1 MVWRLARSLVTL
13 RAQVNARFP
22 NRNTASDGSVG
33 DASHQTRDS
42 DHNPWYGPGI
52 VTAVDITHDPAVGLD
67 MDALS
72 DQLQASRD
80 RRIKYVIFNR
90 WIMDGRPQFNPWKWA
105 RYTGSNPHTKHM
117 HVSVMAS
124 PLCDDVSLWNLPML
138 GTTAPPVVAPPPS
151 PPTGSAPPFP
161 LPLGYYYGPLEGPKQ
176 SISGRHRTDTDAMRA
191 GLRAWQQRMRDRG
204 WTVTSDGYYGSQ
216 TRSVAIA
223 FQREKGLVADG
234 LIGPATWSAAWTAPI
249 T

>member
-1 MVWRLARSLVTL
+1 MGWRLAGSLVTI

-22 NRNTASDGSVG
+22 NRNKASDGALG
-33 DASHQTRDS
+33 DASHQNRSS

-52 VTAVDITHDPAVGLD
+52 VTAIDITHDPATGLD
-67 MDALS
+67 MDALT

-90 WIMDGRPQFNPWKWA
+90 WIMDSRPQFTPWKWV
-105 RYTGSNPHTKHM
+105 RYNGPNPHTKHG
-117 HVSVMAS
+117 HLSVVAS
-124 PLCDDVSLWNLPML
+124 ALCDDISLWNLPML
-138 GTTAPPVVAPPPS
+138 GTIAPPGVTPPPR
-151 PPTGSAPPFP
+151 PPTGAAPPFP

-176 SISGRHRTDTDAMRA
+176 SISGRYKTDTAAMRA
-191 GLRAWQQRMRDRG
+191 GLRTWQQRMRDRG
-204 WTVTSDGYYGSQ
+204 WTISPDGYYGPQ

-223 FQREKGLVADG
+223 FQREKGLTADG
-234 LIGPATWSAAWTAPI
+234 LIGPATWSAAWIAPI